1 MSAVVVDW
9 LGRGGIAQTTRA
21 WVEQLEAA
29 GHSTTVVTRRDRE
42 LTGSHVLSPPEG
54 AHALITHRRVAALA
68 ARTVRERDPDI
79 VVVQNYVVPP
89 LERAL
94 DRAMSSCRG
103 RSIVVMHDHR
113 LHSHTAG
120 TRVGLRQRLRAADS
134 VVVHSHYVGEAVQA
148 FSNATAGTIVIPL
161 PIGPRVDGVRPASA
175 TSPKNAD
182 GIETAVSFGVMHR
195 TYKGADIVC
204 DLAAAGVDHWRF
216 TIAGVG
222 APSDAPGVRAVTGY
236 VPATELDAIIADATA
251 AILPYRMATQSAA
264 VALAQGL
271 GTIPIATAVGG
282 IPEQITSGVDGLLL
296 GCGAGIAEWRAG
308 LDVVRCDQKSMAA
321 AARARAERAALQFGA
336 AVHALA

>member
-21 WVEQLEAA
+21 WVQQLEAA
-29 GHSTTVVTRRDRE
+29 GHATTVVTRRDRE
-42 LTGSHVLSPPEG
+42 LIGSNVLSPPEG

-68 ARTVRERDPDI
+68 ARTVRDLDPDI

-94 DRAMSSCRG
+94 DRAMRSWRG

-113 LHSHTAG
+113 LHSRTAG

-134 VVVHSHYVGEAVQA
+134 VVVHSHFVGDALMA
-148 FSNATAGTIVIPL
+148 LSNATAEPIVIPL
-161 PIGPRVDGVRPASA
+161 PIGPRAQASRPDHPTRSGA
-175 TSPKNAD
+175 TD
-182 GIETAVSFGVMHR
+182 RIETAVSFGVMRR

-204 DLAAAGVDHWRF
+204 DLAAAGVEHWRF

-236 VPATELDAIIADATA
+236 VPAVELDAIIADATA

-282 IPEQITSGVDGLLL
+282 IPEQISSGVDGLLL
-296 GCGAGIAEWRAG
+296 DRDASIAEWRAG
-308 LDVVRCDQKSMAA
+308 LDAVRCDQKPMAA
-321 AARARAERAALQFGA
+321 AARARADWAAHQFKA